1 MSVCS
6 LCAASSCQQSDH
18 CRLPPALLFLRSAS
32 LMQKQPP
39 GLVTRTAVFVL
50 SGWRGRR
57 TRKGAAL
64 PLPSRAGEGRGERG
78 RSGRSLSYPPPVLP
92 QQGAA
97 AAGGCCRLPL
107 TAARPV
113 LLQQGAAAAGRSAAG
128 SSCCYPLPYLRRRA
142 AAVAYN
148 ACYTSA
154 SDNRAP
160 IAYNTSII
168 CPIAAAAAVGDT
180 TAAAAAGSLPPAQ
193 RGVQGGARPLAL
205 SGSCCCIAAVPE
217 RVERRQRCQL
227 PLAGAAAATW
237 GHEARTPAGAGERA
251 RAHAAA
257 CVRRGRRPSGNAL
270 AAAARRTPR
279 GWGAGAASANGGA
292 VGTQKG

>member
-1 MSVCS
+1 MI
-6 LCAASSCQQSDH
+6 
-18 CRLPPALLFLRSAS
+18 
-32 LMQKQPP
+32 
-39 GLVTRTAVFVL
+39 
-50 SGWRGRR
+50 GWREIR

-64 PLPSRAGEGRGERG
+64 PLPTRAGVGRGERG

-142 AAVAYN
+142 ANVAHN
-148 ACYTSA
+148 ECYTA
-154 SDNRAP
+154 QR
-160 IAYNTSII
+160 T
-168 CPIAAAAAVGDT
+168 AVSRLRITYVMCRERCAQRGRGT

-217 RVERRQRCQL
+217 RVERRQRGQL
-227 PLAGAAAATW
+227 PPAGAAAATW

-270 AAAARRTPR
+270 AAAARRTLR

-292 VGTQKG
+292 VGTRKG

>member
-1 MSVCS
+1 M
-6 LCAASSCQQSDH
+6 QQ
-18 CRLPPALLFLRSAS
+18 
-32 LMQKQPP
+32 QPS
-39 GLVTRTAVFVL
+39 GLVTRAAVVL
-50 SGWRGRR
+50 SGWRERR

-64 PLPSRAGEGRGERG
+64 PLPTRVGVGRGERG
-78 RSGRSLSYPPPVLP
+78 RSGRSPSYPQPVLL

-97 AAGGCCRLPL
+97 AAGCCCRLPL

-128 SSCCYPLPYLRRRA
+128 SRCCCRWPYLRRRA

-154 SDNRAP
+154 SGNRAP
-160 IAYNTSII
+160 VAYNTSII
-168 CPIAAAAAVGDT
+168 CPVAAAAAVGDT

-217 RVERRQRCQL
+217 RAERRQRCQL
-227 PLAGAAAATW
+227 PPAGAAAATGAMQR
-237 GHEARTPAGAGERA
+237 GH
-251 RAHAAA
+251 
-257 CVRRGRRPSGNAL
+257 RRGPVSERGRTQQRAC
-270 AAAARRTPR
+270 AAE
-279 GWGAGAASANGGA
+279 
-292 VGTQKG
+292 VGRA

>member
-1 MSVCS
+1 M
-6 LCAASSCQQSDH
+6 QQ
-18 CRLPPALLFLRSAS
+18 
-32 LMQKQPP
+32 QPS
-39 GLVTRTAVFVL
+39 GLVTRAAVVL
-50 SGWRGRR
+50 SGWRERR

-64 PLPSRAGEGRGERG
+64 PLPTRVGVGRGERG
-78 RSGRSLSYPPPVLP
+78 RSGRSPSYPQPVLP

-97 AAGGCCRLPL
+97 AAGCCCRLPL

-128 SSCCYPLPYLRRRA
+128 SRCCCRLPYLRRWA

-154 SDNRAP
+154 SVNRAP

-205 SGSCCCIAAVPE
+205 SGSCGCIAAVP
-217 RVERRQRCQL
+217 
-227 PLAGAAAATW
+227 
-237 GHEARTPAGAGERA
+237 
-251 RAHAAA
+251 
-257 CVRRGRRPSGNAL
+257 
-270 AAAARRTPR
+270 
-279 GWGAGAASANGGA
+279 
-292 VGTQKG
+292 